1 MIAHALSPVPADDAR
16 EEFVVVV
23 VRTLHSTDHGFRIIR
38 TQRDDGREVVVLGDL
53 PDAGVGERL
62 KVAGAWEPSKF
73 GPRLRVESASVEQPT
88 TEEGLVECLSKMVDG
103 VGPGLARKYVALFAD
118 QVDGMGLEN
127 RRGVAGMLAYLSGT
141 LEALP
146 FVPTASQTRQLL
158 ELRDKWQARAAQNAT
173 ELGLASLGITPALRT
188 KIRGRY
194 GKDAV
199 TVCRTRPYDLAHD
212 VEGFGFKRADEV
224 ARAAGVDVDSPARK
238 EAALAHALNEEAA
251 HGGHVFCTRS
261 QARAAMWRHCEV
273 PIEALD
279 VDAAV
284 ASLVARG
291 IAIAGE
297 TGAIGLRGL
306 IEAEREI
313 AALVRGMVDT
323 VSLPLTAAGPPSNA
337 VAQAEQDSGL
347 VLMDEQRDALSLL
360 HRERAA
366 IVTGGPGVGK
376 STVTKAIC
384 ALWEHVG
391 ISFKLAA
398 PTGRAAR
405 RLAEATGRE
414 ATTIHRMLSYDRATG
429 GFGHHRGNPL
439 PIDALL
445 LDEASMI
452 DVELMRS
459 VLLALPPH
467 CRLVFVGDADQL
479 PPVGPGA
486 PFRDLCGSG
495 AVPVARLETVH
506 RQAAGS
512 RIIGASRDVL
522 SGRAP
527 APSAY
532 GDRSDGALLVLEEPK
547 VEALRELV
555 VSLFNGGL
563 FAGFPAADVVQVVSP
578 QRKGEVGVI
587 ALNDAIQAAVNPRP
601 AEECYAHKRGKSHG
615 AGKDGSV
622 QFRVGDR
629 VMQTKND
636 YNRGIVNGELGV
648 VAEMLPHS
656 ESNKQAPVLS
666 VRYVDG
672 VDEKVVE
679 YVRGDLHHLDLA
691 YCTTVHKVQGAEFP
705 AVIVVCHD
713 SHRFMLERSL
723 LYTALTRAKKV
734 CALVGTRKAIN
745 NAAKLARSDDRRTT
759 LGGLMMAEM
768 P

>member
-1 MIAHALSPVPADDAR
+1 MNAHTLETTDTR
-16 EEFVVVV
+16 EDFVVTVL
-23 VRTLHSTDHGFRIIR
+23 RPLHATDHGFRILR
-38 TQRDDGREVVVLGDL
+38 CQRDDGREVVVLGDL

-62 KVAGAWEPSKF
+62 KVTGTWEQDRKY
-73 GPRLRVESASVEQPT
+73 GPRFRAESASVEQPT
-88 TEEGLVECLSKMVDG
+88 TEEGLVECLSKMIDG

-118 QVDGMGLEN
+118 QVEGMGLEN

-141 LEALP
+141 LAAMP
-146 FVPTASQTRQLL
+146 FVPTASQTRHLL

-224 ARAAGVDVDSPARK
+224 ARAAGVEVDSPARK

-251 HGGHVFCTRS
+251 HGGHVFCTRA
-261 QARAAMWRHCEV
+261 QARLAMWRHCEV
-273 PIEALD
+273 PIEAED
-279 VDAAV
+279 VDAAID
-284 ASLVARG
+284 ALAARG
-291 IAIAGE
+291 IAVSG
-297 TGAIGLRGL
+297 TSGAVGLRGL
-306 IEAEREI
+306 VEAEREI
-313 AALVRGMVDT
+313 ATLVRGMVEA

-347 VLMDEQRDALSLL
+347 VLMDEQRDALSML
-360 HRERAA
+360 HRERTA

-384 ALWEHVG
+384 ALWEHVSA
-391 ISFKLAA
+391 SFKLAA

-414 ATTIHRMLSYDRATG
+414 ATTIHRLLGYDRATG
-429 GFGHHRGNPL
+429 GFVHHRGNPL
-439 PIDALL
+439 SIDALL

-459 VLLALPPH
+459 VLLALPPR

-486 PFRDLCGSG
+486 PFRDLVGSG
-495 AVPVARLETVH
+495 AVPATRLETVH

-512 RIIGASRDVL
+512 RIVGASREVL

-527 APSAY
+527 TPSTT
-532 GDRSDGALLVLEEPK
+532 GDRTDGALFVLESPK
-547 VEALRELV
+547 PEACRELV
-555 VSLFNGGL
+555 VALFNGGL
-563 FAGFPAADVVQVVSP
+563 FEAFPAADVVQVVSP
-578 QRKGEVGVI
+578 QRKGDLGVV

-601 AEECYAHKRGKSHG
+601 AEECYAFKKGRSHG
-615 AGKDGSV
+615 KERDNVV

-636 YNRGIVNGELGV
+636 YPRGIVNGELGV

-672 VDEKVVE
+672 TDEKVVD
-679 YVRGDLHHLDLA
+679 YARADLHHLDLA

-705 AVIVVCHD
+705 AVVVVCHD
-713 SHRFMLERSL
+713 AHRHMLERSL
-723 LYTALTRAKKV
+723 LYTALTRAKKLCV
-734 CALVGTRKAIN
+734 LVGTRKAIN
-745 NAAKLARSDDRRTT
+745 GAARNARSDDRRTT
-759 LGGLMMAEM
+759 LGGLMMAGES
-768 P
+768 